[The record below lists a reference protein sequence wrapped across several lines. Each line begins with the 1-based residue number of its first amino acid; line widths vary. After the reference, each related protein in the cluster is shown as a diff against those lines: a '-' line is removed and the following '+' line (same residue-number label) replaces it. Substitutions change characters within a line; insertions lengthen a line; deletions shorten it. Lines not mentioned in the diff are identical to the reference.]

1 MQRGEVINQASHD
14 IERSRIVPN
23 NRNFMK
29 STGNKKSLVAFVSNY
44 LLVNVPPRL
53 TEHQQLIIAGG
64 FGDGQ
69 EVYSI
74 ESIGHT
80 ILQDLRSTHEE
91 ADTRMVL
98 HAIHLAHMF
107 PRLVVRSDDTDVLVI
122 LLYYYSLGLMGKE
135 VYMHAGHV
143 GTNTNRQ
150 RYIPV
155 HIISDKLG
163 KNVCK
168 CLPAAHALTG
178 CDTTSGIFRIGK
190 CTAYT
195 KLLQNNL
202 ELTPLGSFANLAQN
216 EAETVAC
223 KYALLLYGVKKRKM
237 EPVVQN

>member
-1 MQRGEVINQASHD
+1 MLFILHTCFLD
-14 IERSRIVPN
+14 
-23 NRNFMK
+23 
-29 STGNKKSLVAFVSNY
+29 LW
-44 LLVNVPPRL
+44 
-53 TEHQQLIIAGG
+53 
-64 FGDGQ
+64 FGVMTQ
-69 EVYSI
+69 I
-74 ESIGHT
+74 C
-80 ILQDLRSTHEE
+80 
-91 ADTRMVL
+91 
-98 HAIHLAHMF
+98 F
-107 PRLVVRSDDTDVLVI
+107 FVI
-122 LLYYYSLGLMGKE
+122 LVYYYSLGLMGKE

-223 KYALLLYGVKKRKM
+223 KYAFLLYGVKKRKM
-237 EPVVQN
+237 EPSVQNKMNCGLYLHPKQISQPHLFLPLMMPLHNMSSVQDSKR